1 MIRTPGF
8 WLRNGPT
15 ARLLAPA
22 SALTAA
28 FTAHRVARPGWRAPV
43 PVVCCGNA
51 TVGGAGKTTIALD
64 LIARLKKRGFAP
76 HALTRGYRGRVKGV
90 VQVQPDDTVFQVGD
104 EALLL
109 AASAP
114 CWVAPD
120 RAAAARE
127 AIAAGASVLVMDDGL
142 QNPGLARDLS
152 LLIIDGAVGFG
163 NGRVLPA
170 GPLREP
176 VAAAAARCRAA
187 VIVGDD
193 VTGTARQLPAGLQV
207 LRAHLTATGTEAL
220 IGRPVLA
227 FAGIGRPAK
236 FAETLTRAGVEVV
249 ELRGFPDH
257 HVFTERDLT
266 LLAQDAAAMG
276 AILVTTPKDAVRLRS
291 EWQKRVTVSGVR
303 IVWEDE
309 QALDRLLDTLPTRH
323 DRASEAALRQSHDS
337 ATILA

>member
-1 MIRTPGF
+1 MRTPGF

-64 LIARLKKRGFAP
+64 LIARLTKRGFTP

-90 VQVQPDDTVFQVGD
+90 VQVQPGDTVFQVGD

-109 AASAP
+109 AAAAP

-193 VTGTARQLPAGLQV
+193 VTGAARQLPAGLQI
-207 LRAHLTATGTEAL
+207 LRARLTATGTEAL
-220 IGRPVLA
+220 TGRRVLA

-236 FAETLTRAGVEVV
+236 FADTLTRAGVEVV

-276 AILVTTPKDAVRLRS
+276 VILVTTPKDAVRLS
-291 EWQKRVTVSGVR
+291 SDWQKRVTVSGVR
-303 IVWEDE
+303 IAWEDE

-323 DRASEAALRQSHDS
+323 DRTSAAALRQPHDS
-337 ATILA
+337 APMLA